1 MTNTPLESAIQL
13 GQECLKSSPVIVL
26 GSGASVPFGLPSMSD
41 LAQQLGDSDP
51 EGMLSKQDL
60 QVWQAFVDRLQH
72 QDLEN
77 ALLEVDLNDNLS
89 DYVVRETWKLIN
101 AADLSF
107 LEESVGASNALP
119 LGRLYRYLFSST
131 QRSVAVVTTNYDR
144 LAEYAADFSGISHY
158 TGFTYGYLRRRQSG
172 SPTRFSQGGRPART
186 INIWKVHGCLDWF
199 MDSDDQTIGL
209 ALAKSIPEGF
219 RPAIVTPGVTKYEQ
233 AHLEPF
239 RTIITGADAALMQA
253 NAYLCVGFGF
263 NDTHI
268 QPKLM
273 ERWQQGNALLII
285 LTKVLTDSAREKLA
299 GNNGQRFLA
308 LEEAPAGTQ
317 MWSNEYPNGELLDGV
332 DWWQLENF
340 MTATT

>member
-1 MTNTPLESAIQL
+1 MPKTPSESAIEI

-26 GSGASVPFGLPSMSD
+26 GSGASVPFGLPSMGD
-41 LAQQLGDSDP
+41 LARHLGDSDP
-51 EGMLSKQDL
+51 KGIPSEQDL
-60 QVWQAFVDRLQH
+60 QVWQAFVGRLQK
-72 QDLEN
+72 QDLEK
-77 ALLEVDLNDNLS
+77 ALLEGDLNDSLS

-107 LEESVGASNALP
+107 LEKSVGAPNVLP
-119 LGRLYRYLFSST
+119 LGRLYRYLFGST
-131 QRSVAVVTTNYDR
+131 QRSMDVVTTNYDR
-144 LAEYAADFSGISHY
+144 LAEYAADFSGLSHY
-158 TGFTYGYLRRRQSG
+158 TGFTYGYFRRRQGG
-172 SPTRFSQGGRPART
+172 SPIYFSQGGRAART

-209 ALAKSIPEGF
+209 ALAKSVPEGF

-273 ERWQQGNALLII
+273 ERWQQGNALLVI
-285 LTKVLTDSAREKLA
+285 LTKGLTDLARDKLTV
-299 GNNGQRFLA
+299 NNGQRFLA
-308 LEEAPAGTQ
+308 LEEAPTGTQ
-317 MWSNEYPNGELLDGV
+317 MWSDEYPNGELLDGV
-332 DWWQLENF
+332 NWWQLGDF
-340 MTATT
+340 MAATT

>member
-1 MTNTPLESAIQL
+1 MPKTPLESAIEL

-26 GSGASVPFGLPSMSD
+26 GSGASVPFGLPSMSG
-41 LAQQLGDSDP
+41 LARQLGKSDP
-51 EGMLSKQDL
+51 KGVLSKQNS
-60 QVWQAFVDRLQH
+60 QVWQEFLDKLQN

-77 ALLEVDLNDNLS
+77 ALAEADLNESLS

-107 LEESVGASNALP
+107 LGKSVGAPNMLP

-131 QRSVAVVTTNYDR
+131 HRDMAVVTTNYDR
-144 LAEYAADFSGISHY
+144 LAEYAADFSGLSHY

-172 SPTRFSQGGRPART
+172 SPIYFSQGGRPART
-186 INIWKVHGCLDWF
+186 INVWKVHGCLDWF

-209 ALAKSIPEGF
+209 ALAKSVPEGF
-219 RPAIVTPGVTKYEQ
+219 RPAIVTPGVTKYAQ

-253 NAYLCVGFGF
+253 NAYLCIGFGF
-263 NDTHI
+263 NDDHI

-273 ERWQQGNALLII
+273 ERWQQGNALLVI
-285 LTKVLTDSAREKLA
+285 LTKRLTDSARDMLTRTS
-299 GNNGQRFLA
+299 GQTFLA
-308 LEEAPAGTQ
+308 LEEAPTGTQ
-317 MWSNEYPNGELLDGV
+317 MWSDEYPDGELLDGV
-332 DWWQLENF
+332 NWWQLGDF
-340 MTATT
+340 MAATT